1 MLLYKRIIG
10 VDISKNKADVFFLKE
25 KEHKQVE
32 AKGYPDFTATLVEY
46 NPDLVVMEAT
56 GGYERLLAAHI
67 AAAGIPLAI
76 VNPRQVRDF
85 AKATNQL
92 AKTDA
97 IDARIIALFAQAIA
111 PRTTTLPDGE
121 MQGLRNLLERRR
133 QLVAM
138 RIAEANREKQTY
150 DPVVKHSIKAM
161 LQFIDR
167 QLTEVKDDLDARIKN
182 SPVWQE
188 SVNLLTSIPGIGE
201 VTAMQVL
208 VEMPEL
214 GRLSRQQVGA
224 LAGLAPINHDS
235 GKFRGQRHIRGGR
248 AKLRTALY
256 MATMSATRFNPVIRA
271 FFLRL
276 KQAGKKGLVAIT
288 ACMRKLLV
296 IMNSIMKNK
305 NAFLEKSA

>member
-1 MLLYKRIIG
+1 MPHSKRIIG
-10 VDISKNKADVFFLKE
+10 VDISKNKADIYFLGEE
-25 KEHKQVE
+25 KHQQVE
-32 AKGYPDFTATLVEY
+32 AKCYPEFTTTLLEY
-46 NPDLVVMEAT
+46 APDLVVMEAT
-56 GGYERLLAAHI
+56 GGYERLLAGHI

-97 IDARIIALFAQAIA
+97 IDARIIALFAQAID
-111 PRTTTLPDGE
+111 PRITTLPDAD
-121 MQGLRNLLERRR
+121 MQSLRNLLERRR

-138 RIAEANREKQTY
+138 RVAEANREQQTY
-150 DPVVKHSIKAM
+150 DPVVRSSVKAM

-167 QLTEVKDDLDARIKN
+167 QLTEIKDELDGRIHK
-182 SPVWQE
+182 SPAWQE
-188 SVNLLTSIPGIGE
+188 SVELLTTIPGVGE
-201 VTAMQVL
+201 TTAMQVL
-208 VEMPEL
+208 AEMPEL
-214 GRLSRQQVGA
+214 GSLSRQQVGA

-256 MATMSATRFNPVIRA
+256 MATMCAARFNPVIRT
-271 FFLRL
+271 FYIRL
-276 KQAGKKGLVAIT
+276 KQSGKKGIIAIT

-296 IMNSIMKNK
+296 IMNSMMKNK
-305 NAFLEKSA
+305 ATFCAKKT

>member
-1 MLLYKRIIG
+1 MSHSKRIIG
-10 VDISKNKADVFFLKE
+10 IDISKNKADIYFLGEE
-25 KEHKQVE
+25 KHQLIE
-32 AKGYPDFTATLVEY
+32 AKCYPEFTATLLEY
-46 NPDLVVMEAT
+46 APDLVVMEAT
-56 GGYERLLAAHI
+56 GGYERLLAGHI

-97 IDARIIALFAQAIA
+97 IDARIIALFAQAIG
-111 PRTTTLPDGE
+111 PRITALPDAD
-121 MQGLRNLLERRR
+121 MQSLRNLLERRR

-138 RIAEANREKQTY
+138 RVAEANREQQTY
-150 DPVVKHSIKAM
+150 DPVVKISVKAM

-167 QLTEVKDDLDARIKN
+167 QLTEIKDELDDRIHK
-182 SPVWQE
+182 SPAWQE
-188 SVNLLTSIPGIGE
+188 SVELLTSIPGIGE
-201 VTAMQVL
+201 TTAMQVL
-208 VEMPEL
+208 AEMPEL
-214 GRLSRQQVGA
+214 GNLSRQQVGA

-271 FFLRL
+271 FYMRL
-276 KQAGKKGLVAIT
+276 KQAGKKGIVALT

-296 IMNSIMKNK
+296 IMNSMMKNK
-305 NAFLEKSA
+305 ATFCATNS